1 MYIILWRQMEERV
14 ITIWQPAGS
23 KSLSSGYSVN
33 DLSCSEIARKSVSM
47 FADDSVGQ
55 RKAFEPNST
64 SKILRTLIP
73 YDYITKIVRA
83 DLLVSSL
90 MRTLPDLNMGF

>member
-1 MYIILWRQMEERV
+1 
-14 ITIWQPAGS
+14 
-23 KSLSSGYSVN
+23 
-33 DLSCSEIARKSVSM
+33 M

-73 YDYITKIVRA
+73 YDYITKIARA
-83 DLLVSSL
+83 DLLVWSL
-90 MRTLPDLNMGF
+90 MRKLPDLNMGF